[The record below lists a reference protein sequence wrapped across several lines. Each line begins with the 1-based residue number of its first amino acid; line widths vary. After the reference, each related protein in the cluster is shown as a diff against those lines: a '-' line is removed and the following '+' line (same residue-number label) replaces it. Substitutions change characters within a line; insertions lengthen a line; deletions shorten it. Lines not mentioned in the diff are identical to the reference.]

1 MKITIAGY
9 GFVGQAYAS
18 LLHNVCEVTIVDPAY
33 PEHNKDIPQD
43 TDGII
48 VCVSTPQDED
58 GSCNMSNVFDVIEHS
73 PNVPILIKSTISLAG
88 WEGIK
93 NCYIVGVGN
102 VRNISFSPEFLRAK
116 TAWEDLLNAD
126 EMLIGGGDINF
137 WTNLFKKCYD
147 NPINV
152 LTMSVEELI
161 LIKYFRNSFLA
172 TKVSFFN
179 QIYDLCEATGI
190 NYNNVKEG
198 IGMDERIGISHTEV
212 NTERGFG
219 GHCFPKDTKA
229 ILQTAG
235 SFDVSLSLIEESN
248 DYNINIRKEI

>member
-1 MKITIAGY
+1 MKITIAGF
-9 GFVGQAYAS
+9 GFVGQAYAE
-18 LLHNVCEVTIVDPAY
+18 LLHNTCEVTIIDPAY
-33 PEHNKDIPQD
+33 PEHNKSIPSESD
-43 TDGII
+43 AVII
-48 VCVSTPQDED
+48 CVSTPED
-58 GSCNMSNVFDVIEHS
+58 NDGGCDMSNVFDVIEHS

-88 WEGIK
+88 WQGIR
-93 NCYIVGVGN
+93 NCYVVGVGN
-102 VRNISFSPEFLRAK
+102 VRDISFSPEFLRAK
-116 TAWEDLLNAD
+116 TAWQDLLD
-126 EMLIGGGDINF
+126 STEIYIGGGNITF
-137 WTNLFKKCYD
+137 WGEVFKKCYVHD
-147 NPINV
+147 INI

-179 QIYDLCEATGI
+179 QVYDLCEAA
-190 NYNNVKEG
+190 NVDYKNVATG
-198 IGMDERIGISHTEV
+198 IGMDKRIGKSHTDV